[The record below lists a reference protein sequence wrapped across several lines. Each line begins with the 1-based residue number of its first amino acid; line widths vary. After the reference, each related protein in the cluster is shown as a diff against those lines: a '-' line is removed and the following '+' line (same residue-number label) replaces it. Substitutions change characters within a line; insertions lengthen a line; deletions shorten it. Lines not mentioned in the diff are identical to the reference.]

1 MKKRGITNRS
11 KTAAMIMKRARKL
24 KLASSLSFSWL
35 VNVRTVLDNLSQM
48 YKLVGDISS
57 GNSSA
62 ARSIGAAKHS
72 LRFAPSFVFRLYS
85 LKTTMKSNFQFSN
98 SLTHRVTRHSLSL
111 SVNRGPQVFERF
123 KKKKKKVYRAY
134 MQFLIQY
141 LHKVFLNIYM

>member
-98 SLTHRVTRHSLSL
+98 SLTHRVTWHSLCRLIGARKFL
-111 SVNRGPQVFERF
+111 SALKRKR
-123 KKKKKKVYRAY
+123 KKCTVHICS
-134 MQFLIQY
+134 F
-141 LHKVFLNIYM
+141 